1 MWKRNMNKIKT
12 ISLYFVLALILSYTY
27 FNNPIDKRNYEFATF
42 EAVSEAL
49 AIGPIVAEHA
59 GISPLEKGYGL
70 GYYHENTGD
79 TTSYWTDTLS
89 LYEGDTGYL
98 TNKDFQD
105 GYALSGKQL
114 AFSAN
119 LYTRNTYTP
128 GNEFLF
134 WDGSRVCI
142 TAVKEQDFV
151 LYVSVDTQKKL
162 TREANGSLS
171 DIRVFDAE
179 GRELSRGIFS
189 EYPSQIGLQGRIFRK
204 LARIFPYGSAV
215 TWLHLL
221 TAIAMSLVVVS
232 ISWQLYKKYG
242 WLMAAVFFAVFW
254 LSPWIVQFARNLYW
268 VEFTWFLPML
278 FGLWCSNY
286 INNRK
291 RIFIGSVGVFLS
303 VFLKSACGYEYI
315 TTVMLGAILFLL
327 ADLGM
332 ALLVEKDRE
341 KFRRVFACLF
351 MVGIA
356 ALLGFMLAIVIH
368 ASIRGEGNITEGIR
382 SIYMN
387 NFKERA
393 WGGDPSAFPESERA
407 SLEASVFEVLQKYFQ
422 IDTHLI
428 VGVSGKLF
436 SILIGVSFLL
446 PVCILCYKRK
456 NQKGFRMEA
465 EEVFLLLSAFMT
477 SISWFVLGKAHS
489 FIHTHLNFVMWYF
502 GFIQLLFYVPVR
514 SSIDLGKVLVK
525 KWKNK
530 EVIRGR

>member
-1 MWKRNMNKIKT
+1 
-12 ISLYFVLALILSYTY
+12 
-27 FNNPIDKRNYEFATF
+27 
-42 EAVSEAL
+42 
-49 AIGPIVAEHA
+49 
-59 GISPLEKGYGL
+59 
-70 GYYHENTGD
+70 
-79 TTSYWTDTLS
+79 
-89 LYEGDTGYL
+89 
-98 TNKDFQD
+98 
-105 GYALSGKQL
+105 
-114 AFSAN
+114 
-119 LYTRNTYTP
+119 
-128 GNEFLF
+128 
-134 WDGSRVCI
+134 
-142 TAVKEQDFV
+142 
-151 LYVSVDTQKKL
+151 
-162 TREANGSLS
+162 
-171 DIRVFDAE
+171 
-179 GRELSRGIFS
+179 
-189 EYPSQIGLQGRIFRK
+189 
-204 LARIFPYGSAV
+204 
-215 TWLHLL
+215 
-221 TAIAMSLVVVS
+221 
-232 ISWQLYKKYG
+232 
-242 WLMAAVFFAVFW
+242 MAAVFFAVFW